1 MAAGHK
7 CTRLSLK
14 KQKPSPRRLAMN
26 LKDENYYQ
34 LRGENIKRGEKMSSG
49 GKGGGAVNKKI

>member
-1 MAAGHK
+1 
-7 CTRLSLK
+7 
-14 KQKPSPRRLAMN
+14 MN